1 MLAGLCLIVLTGL
14 LMFVAEAEKC
24 YFNAAFQFKMVMLI
38 LAAITLAT
46 LRRGAFR
53 RINDQVTRFPAGLK
67 TISALSVALW
77 LGVAAGGRAIGFY

>member
-1 MLAGLCLIVLTGL
+1 MLA
-14 LMFVAEAEKC
+14 F
-24 YFNAAFQFKMVMLI
+24 I
-38 LAAITLAT
+38 LAALTLGT

-53 RINDQVTRFPAGLK
+53 RINDQFTRFPADLK